1 MPRMPAAP
9 AMVEPLTWPL
19 SFAEAF
25 CERSGSSTDRYETK
39 VLWRCLAC
47 RLSLM
52 GRLIDFMMPDFFDD
66 DRAAIQRLG
75 KARSL
80 EDFVCE
86 LDDLDYV
93 TRRRGGFLR
102 LRLGMR
108 TSVRRLDHLQS
119 QLFRGQRRVDETNP
133 GFQRHA

>member
-1 MPRMPAAP
+1 MI
-9 AMVEPLTWPL
+9 EPILWPV

-25 CERSGSSTDRYETK
+25 CAESGSPNERYEAR

-47 RLSLM
+47 RLSVV
-52 GRLIDFMMPDFFDD
+52 GRLIDLMMPGFFAD
-66 DRAAIQRLG
+66 DRDAIRRLG
-75 KARSL
+75 VSRSA
-80 EDFVCE
+80 EDFARE

-108 TSVRRLDHLQS
+108 ASVRRLERLRA
-119 QLFRGQRRVDETNP
+119 QLFRE
-133 GFQRHA
+133 